1 MKLVNIQRHKRGV
14 VRVLLSDDD
23 SRNAMGEALRSEL
36 LPAVE
41 GLLLDATC
49 RVIIL
54 ASALKDFSVGG
65 DLSKMDSLSS
75 PKAGRQRMVSAH
87 RLPRALLAA
96 DKPLIAEVRGY
107 AMGAG
112 AGLALL
118 CDTIVMAES
127 GTMGFPFP
135 KVGLAPDFAIAH
147 TLPRRIG
154 FARARQAL
162 LYARNFKAAAAL
174 AIGLV
179 DDVVSDLDLQAR
191 TMERAIELASLPSH
205 AAAMTKRML
214 ERCDDAQAVLDF
226 EAAAQ
231 ALCFGTDDFLEGVSA
246 FREKRR
252 PDFDKE
258 VV

>member
-1 MKLVNIQRHKRGV
+1 MELINIHRHERGI
-14 VRVLLSDDD
+14 VRVVLNDAL
-23 SRNAMGEALRSEL
+23 SRNAMGESLRGEL
-36 LPAVE
+36 LPALE
-41 GLLLDATC
+41 SLLQDPAC
-49 RVIIL
+49 RVIII
-54 ASALKDFSVGG
+54 ASGLKDFSVGG
-65 DLSKMDSLSS
+65 DLSRMDTLSD

-118 CDTIVMAES
+118 CDTIVIAQG
-127 GTMGFPFP
+127 GTMGFPFA

-162 LYARNFKAAAAL
+162 LYARNFKADEAL

-179 DDVVSDLDLQAR
+179 DDVAPDQDLQAR
-191 TMERAIELASLPSH
+191 AMERAMELAALPSH

-214 ERCDDAQAVLDF
+214 ERWDDAQGVLDF
-226 EAAAQ
+226 EAMAQ
-231 ALCFGTDDFLEGVSA
+231 ALCFGTDDFVEGVSA
-246 FREKRR
+246 FREKRK
-252 PDFDKE
+252 PEFDKAIA
-258 VV
+258 